1 MNARVTLDQIT
12 GLISELQGEP
22 SLPTA
27 QPQQRK
33 TSLLASLSTD
43 QSNPETP
50 SEIEKLHS
58 ALAVVSS
65 DVGRGNGAFFKPSGE
80 PEHDNWLA
88 CIWAIN
94 SLGWSCGKKIAQQWS
109 MTSPRYD
116 EQGFEDAWNSYNP
129 DHPNPTGIGSLYKR
143 AIELGWSYVTQSAP
157 AVDRRF
163 RLIGAAE
170 LKSRPPLAWAIK
182 GILPASGLATI
193 YGPSGSGKSFLALD
207 MAEAIAS
214 GSRWFGHRTYQR
226 PVVYIA
232 LEGEA
237 GYKNRVEAWEMAY
250 GQSPQGISFVLQPF
264 RLTEATDV
272 ASMSATVPTK
282 SVIIID
288 TLNRAAP
295 TADENSS
302 KDMGEIIDGAKRLQ
316 VATDSLVILVH
327 HTGKDRSRGLRG
339 HSSLHAALD
348 AAIEVIHEPPNRAF
362 SVVKAKDGAM
372 GQPFPFILDSHVIGA
387 DADGDPITSCT
398 IRRTFNLL
406 PSPPTGKNQILA
418 FNAIRQ
424 AISQSNEKGRGGS
437 PAHSN
442 CLRGDDAVSG
452 VAPLLSCAQNK
463 RRNIAKKL
471 ITDLSTRGNICT
483 GTEAG
488 EGWVWLP
495 N

>member
-12 GLISELQGEP
+12 CLISELQGKP
-22 SLPTA
+22 SVPA
-27 QPQQRK
+27 VRQQHRE
-33 TSLLASLSTD
+33 TSLLASLATC
-43 QSNPETP
+43 QLIPETP
-50 SEIEKLHS
+50 AEIEKLKS
-58 ALAVVSS
+58 ALTVLSS
-65 DVGRGNGAFFKPSGE
+65 DVSRGNGAFYSPTGK

-94 SLGWSCGKKIAQQWS
+94 SLGWSCGNEIAKQWS
-109 MTSPRYD
+109 MTSPRFD
-116 EQGFEDAWNSYNP
+116 EQGFEDAWNGYNP

-143 AIELGWSYVTQSAP
+143 AIQLGWSFATKSAP
-157 AVDRRF
+157 IEDGQF

-182 GILPASGLATI
+182 GILPESGLATI

-226 PVVYIA
+226 TVVYIA

-237 GYKNRVEAWEMAY
+237 GYKNRLEAWEMTY

-264 RLTEATDV
+264 KLTDATDV
-272 ASMSATVPTK
+272 ASMSTTVPPK

-316 VATDSLVILVH
+316 LATDSLVILVH

-362 SVVKAKDGAM
+362 SVAKAKDGAM
-372 GQPFPFILDSHVIGA
+372 GQPFPFSLDSHVIGV
-387 DADGDPITSCT
+387 DTDGDPITSCT
-398 IRRTFNLL
+398 IKRTFNLL
-406 PSPPTGKNQILA
+406 PSPPTGKNQIIA
-418 FNAIRQ
+418 FNSIQQ
-424 AISQSNEKGRGGS
+424 AVNRSNERGRGGS
-437 PAHSN
+437 PAQSN
-442 CLRGDDAVSG
+442 CLRSNDAVTSI
-452 VAPLLSCAQNK
+452 ASILSCAQNK
-463 RRNIAKKL
+463 RRNTARKL
-471 ITDLSTRGNICT
+471 ISDLSVRGNICS
-483 GTEAG
+483 GSENG
-488 EGWVWLP
+488 EEWVWLP
-495 N
+495 T

>member
-1 MNARVTLDQIT
+1 MNSRVTLDQIT
-12 GLISELQGEP
+12 GLISEPQGKP

-27 QPQQRK
+27 QPQHRK
-33 TSLLASLSTD
+33 TSLLASLSTNRPN
-43 QSNPETP
+43 SETP
-50 SEIEKLHS
+50 NEIEKLKS
-58 ALAVVSS
+58 ALTVLSPDVS
-65 DVGRGNGAFFKPSGE
+65 RGNGAFFKPSGE
-80 PEHDNWLA
+80 PEGDNWLA

-94 SLGWSCGKKIAQQWS
+94 SLGWSCGKEIARQWS

-116 EQGFEDAWNSYNP
+116 VQGFEDSWNGYKP

-143 AIELGWSYVTQSAP
+143 AIQLGWSFATQSAP
-157 AVDRRF
+157 TEDGRF
-163 RLIGAAE
+163 RLIGASE

-182 GILPASGLATI
+182 GVLPESGLASI

-214 GSRWFGHRTYQR
+214 GSRWFGHRAYQR

-237 GYKNRVEAWEMAY
+237 GYKNRLEAWEMAN
-250 GQSPQGISFVLQPF
+250 GSSPQGISFVMEPF
-264 RLTEATDV
+264 KITNPTDV
-272 ASMSATVPTK
+272 DDMTATVPAR
-282 SVIIID
+282 SIIIID

-316 VATDSLVILVH
+316 FATDSLVILVH
-327 HTGKDRSRGLRG
+327 HTGKDRSKGLRG

-362 SVVKAKDGAM
+362 SVTKAKDGSM
-372 GQPFPFILDSHVIGA
+372 GQPFPFILESHTLGV

-398 IRRTFNLL
+398 IKRAFSLL

-418 FNAIRQ
+418 FNSIRQ
-424 AISQSNEKGRGGS
+424 AVNQSNEKGRGGC
-437 PAHSN
+437 PAQSN
-442 CLRGDDAVSG
+442 CLRSNDAVTSI
-452 VAPLLSCAQNK
+452 ASILSCDQNK
-463 RRNIAKKL
+463 RRNTARKL
-471 ITDLSTRGNICT
+471 ISDLSVRGNICS
-483 GTEAG
+483 GSENG
-488 EGWVWLP
+488 EEWVWLP
-495 N
+495 T